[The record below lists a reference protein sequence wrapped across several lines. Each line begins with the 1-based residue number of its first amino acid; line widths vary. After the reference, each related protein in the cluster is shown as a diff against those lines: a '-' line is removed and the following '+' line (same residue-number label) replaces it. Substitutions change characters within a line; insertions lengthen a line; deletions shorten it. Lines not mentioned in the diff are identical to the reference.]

1 MSSQTERKK
10 SNEKRAEIL
19 RCGREL
25 FSARGY
31 KDTSV
36 ADITAAAGIA
46 AGTFY
51 LYYTSKE
58 KLFME
63 LFLEENVKLK
73 RAILESL
80 DTDGEPFIVIRQL
93 VQQNMAGMTA
103 NPILREWYNKDVFR
117 KIEEHYRQEN
127 GLERVDFLYDI
138 FLEIVRGWQA
148 RGRLRADIDSE
159 MIMALFST
167 VIVVDVH
174 KEEIGIQYFPKVEE
188 YLTEFILDGLAA
200 RPNPAG
206 GEG

>member
-1 MSSQTERKK
+1 MPTQDDRKK
-10 SNEKRAEIL
+10 SSDKKTEIL

-51 LYYTSKE
+51 LYYPSKE

-73 RAILESL
+73 HSILESV
-80 DTDGEPFIVIRQL
+80 DVDGEPLTVIQQL
-93 VQQNMAGMTA
+93 VQHNMAGMAA
-103 NPILREWYNKDVFR
+103 NPILREWYNKEVFR

-138 FLEIVRGWQA
+138 FLEVVRGWQA

-167 VIVVDVH
+167 VIVIDVH

-188 YLTEFILDGLAA
+188 YLTEFILNGLAA

-206 GEG
+206 EEG